1 VTLGPDLDWLADDE
15 GNLRPEAA
23 RIVGET
29 APGAALPRPTGSTPA
44 ARATPR
50 RVRVPSP
57 WLPVVVIGAVL
68 IGLGLGRGTSPSR
81 DHSLTVAASTAV
93 VNGMNVNLRS
103 APGLYAPVLSKLRP
117 GDVVRL
123 HGERDGW
130 VAVESTSGLQGFV
143 FGALLRGA
151 TSSEGRPAAITA
163 FLSAEVGGRELVLRP
178 GERVL
183 AQLDS
188 DGSAV
193 VLVAS
198 GVRLRIAQS
207 ALVILD

>member
-1 VTLGPDLDWLADDE
+1 MTLGPDLDWLADDE

-23 RIVGET
+23 RVVGEA
-29 APGAALPRPTGSTPA
+29 APGPPLPRPAGSTR
-44 ARATPR
+44 ARVTPG
-50 RVRVPSP
+50 RVTVPSP
-57 WLPVVVIGAVL
+57 WLPLVVIGAVL
-68 IGLGLGRGTSPSR
+68 IGLGLGRGSSPSR
-81 DHSLTVAASTAV
+81 DHSRTVAASTAV

-117 GDVVRL
+117 GDAVRL
-123 HGERDGW
+123 RGESDGW
-130 VAVESTSGLQGFV
+130 FAVESTSGLQGFV

-151 TSSEGRPAAITA
+151 PSREGQPAAITA
-163 FLSAEVGGRELVLRP
+163 FLSAEIGGREMALRP

-188 DGSAV
+188 DGTAV

-198 GVRLRIAQS
+198 GVRLRITQS